1 MLNTMYHVFVSFWKE
16 PLQSTWEA
24 LIDTHQDALMEGQM
38 EFACTSALHSV
49 RQGFMCGTN
58 LAKLSEDCI
67 SVVNKMVGVEYVDDG
82 PVFIL
87 HCVLFV
93 VCCNSHLS
101 PS

>member
-1 MLNTMYHVFVSFWKE
+1 
-16 PLQSTWEA
+16 
-24 LIDTHQDALMEGQM
+24 
-38 EFACTSALHSV
+38 
-49 RQGFMCGTN
+49 
-58 LAKLSEDCI
+58 
-67 SVVNKMVGVEYVDDG
+67 MVGVEYVDDG